1 MSVCV
6 CACAQA
12 LSHVQL
18 FVTAL
23 SVAHQAPLSM
33 EFCRQE
39 YWSGL
44 PFPSLD
50 LPDSEI
56 KPVSPASPA
65 FQADSLPL
73 SYQGPFQFNSVQ
85 SLSRVR
91 LCDPMNCSMPQLP
104 VRHQLPEFTQTHAH
118 RVGDASSHLIL
129 CRPFLLLPPIPPS
142 VRVFSN
148 EPTLRMRWPKYWS
161 FSF

>member
-1 MSVCV
+1 MGVSVCV
-6 CACAQA
+6 CARAQA

-23 SVAHQAPLSM
+23 TVAHQAPLSM

-44 PFPSLD
+44 PFPSLRD

-73 SYQGPFQFNSVQ
+73 SYQGPFQFSSVTQSCPTVRPHELQHATTPCPSPTPGVHLNSRP
-85 SLSRVR
+85 SSR
-91 LCDPMNCSMPQLP
+91 
-104 VRHQLPEFTQTHAH
+104 
-118 RVGDASSHLIL
+118 
-129 CRPFLLLPPIPPS
+129 
-142 VRVFSN
+142 
-148 EPTLRMRWPKYWS
+148 
-161 FSF
+161 